1 MIYLVLSSFC
11 LALLYG
17 VYRLALCRT
26 TLHRF
31 NRIVLL
37 SIIGFSAILPAI
49 RISAIGALGPEGRF
63 YKAKRLKDCPLLHVR
78 EEPAIDAIGD
88 NAIGDSPLLHVQN
101 SVEEA
106 TFSGSKGDSPQLHT
120 RVASGVKVAETVTRM
135 DWVLIITYLYLM
147 GVGFFIIRLLIG
159 ITRAETLCRLG
170 GRELPDGSKLLVCDG
185 DFQPTSWRRTVIM
198 SRRDFESAEKDIIIE
213 HELTHIHCHHS
224 IDVVIAQ
231 ITCAL
236 QWFNPAVWALKRS
249 LQEVHEFEADATVLA
264 DGENERRY
272 QICLVQAALGSRIG
286 YVTSNFAD
294 CSTKKRITMMKRS
307 QSSPFACLRALL
319 MLPVV
324 LVTILLASACKPKA
338 AQDSSAD
345 AQSELMAE
353 NVSQPVSGLEPV
365 DTTFMKKFGWGSDQN
380 LIMKQM
386 NIFVEVEWDGA
397 IWISVDGEQTFNP
410 ATLDNFEAEFERL
423 KRESTVEV
431 ARPDMV
437 FVTNANE
444 DHLDVAQNIIKQL
457 QNSYA
462 DDKIVLI
469 TTPGKKT
476 VPPPPGGYEV
486 DYDKDKCVEVQV
498 NRKNDIQVTAY
509 NVTRILTSPQE
520 LRPTIESFA
529 TSAGTDSVAIEI
541 RADNTVLVK
550 VPKLS
555 YTVDSPE
562 KLKGLLLRLYPED
575 NEKVLYK
582 IDYRFATSRRVLN
595 EVEKLFTDNP
605 GKFEKYWAKPFVRVM
620 PAMPTRRDSI
630 KNILLGE
637 WGSGI
642 GDRSRHVK
650 DRKWL
655 SENRDKE
662 EFFCMSFKDGKILV
676 CKGIDHS
683 NLEPIEFDQLVPYFR
698 KNCPGGDE
706 RKAIVLFDIPVDD
719 ETVSVA
725 FMDKVLEKM
734 ENWVTTLTRRIYVRE
749 VRENSIEILSY

>member
-1 MIYLVLSSFC
+1 MIYLVLSALC

-17 VYRLALCRT
+17 IYRLALSRT

-31 NRIVLL
+31 NRIILL
-37 SIIGFSAILPAI
+37 SIIGLSAILPSF
-49 RISAIGALGPEGRF
+49 RIKGISF
-63 YKAKRLKDCPLLHVR
+63 DLKKDQTVL
-78 EEPAIDAIGD
+78 
-88 NAIGDSPLLHVQN
+88 
-101 SVEEA
+101 VEEENTIQQTKTEVVPFFSEPLEYVPMTQLEPKPDVKTSVA
-106 TFSGSKGDSPQLHT
+106 T
-120 RVASGVKVAETVTRM
+120 GVKVAEMVTQL
-135 DWVLIITYLYLM
+135 DWVSIITYLYLM

-170 GRELPDGSKLLVCDG
+170 GRELPDGSRLLVCDG
-185 DFQPTSWRRTVIM
+185 TFQPTSWRRTVIM

-231 ITCAL
+231 LTCAL

-249 LQEVHEFEADATVLA
+249 LQEVHEYEADANVLA

-294 CSTKKRITMMKRS
+294 CSTKKRIKMMKRS

-338 AQDSSAD
+338 SQDNSAA
-345 AQSELMAE
+345 AQSELVAE
-353 NVSQPVSGLEPV
+353 TIIQPVSGLEPL

-386 NIFVEVEWDGA
+386 NIFVEIEWDGA
-397 IWISVDGEQTFNP
+397 IWISVDGEQSFNP

-457 QNSYA
+457 LKSYA
-462 DDKIVLI
+462 EDKIVLI

-476 VPPPPGGYEV
+476 VPPPPGGYAV
-486 DYDKDKCVEVQV
+486 DYDNDKCVEVQV

-605 GKFEKYWAKPFVRVM
+605 DKFEKYWAKPFVRVM
-620 PAMPTRRDSI
+620 PAMPTRKDSI
-630 KNILLGE
+630 DKMLLGNY
-637 WGSGI
+637 GSAI
-642 GDRSRHVK
+642 MDRSRHVK
-650 DRKWL
+650 DMKWY
-655 SENRDKE
+655 NDNKDKD
-662 EFFCMSFKDGKILV
+662 EFFRMGFKDGQIYV
-676 CKGIDHS
+676 CKGNNPS
-683 NLEPIEFDQLVPYFR
+683 NMRPIKFDQLVPFF
-698 KNCPGGDE
+698 KENCPGGDE
-706 RKAIVLFDIPVDD
+706 RKAIVLFEIATDD
-719 ETVSVA
+719 ESVSVA
-725 FMDKVLEKM
+725 FMDKVLAKM
-734 ENWVTTLTRRIYVRE
+734 EDWVTTLTRRIWV
-749 VRENSIEILSY
+749 SDKHIE

>member
-1 MIYLVLSSFC
+1 
-11 LALLYG
+11 
-17 VYRLALCRT
+17 
-26 TLHRF
+26 
-31 NRIVLL
+31 
-37 SIIGFSAILPAI
+37 
-49 RISAIGALGPEGRF
+49 
-63 YKAKRLKDCPLLHVR
+63 
-78 EEPAIDAIGD
+78 
-88 NAIGDSPLLHVQN
+88 
-101 SVEEA
+101 
-106 TFSGSKGDSPQLHT
+106 
-120 RVASGVKVAETVTRM
+120 
-135 DWVLIITYLYLM
+135 
-147 GVGFFIIRLLIG
+147 
-159 ITRAETLCRLG
+159 
-170 GRELPDGSKLLVCDG
+170 
-185 DFQPTSWRRTVIM
+185 
-198 SRRDFESAEKDIIIE
+198 
-213 HELTHIHCHHS
+213 
-224 IDVVIAQ
+224 
-231 ITCAL
+231 
-236 QWFNPAVWALKRS
+236 
-249 LQEVHEFEADATVLA
+249 
-264 DGENERRY
+264 
-272 QICLVQAALGSRIG
+272 
-286 YVTSNFAD
+286 
-294 CSTKKRITMMKRS
+294 
-307 QSSPFACLRALL
+307 

-338 AQDSSAD
+338 SQDSSAD
-345 AQSELMAE
+345 VQSELMAE
-353 NVSQPVSGLEPV
+353 NVSQPVSGLKPV

-386 NIFVEVEWDGA
+386 NIFVEIEWDGA
-397 IWISVDGEQTFNP
+397 IWISVDGEQSFNP

-457 QNSYA
+457 LKSYA
-462 DDKIVLI
+462 EDKIVLI

-509 NVTRILTSPQE
+509 NVTRILNSPQE

-529 TSAGTDSVAIEI
+529 TSAGTDSVAIEV

-562 KLKGLLLRLYPED
+562 KLKGLLLRLYPEE

-595 EVEKLFTDNP
+595 EVEKLFSDNP
-605 GKFEKYWAKPFVRVM
+605 DKFEKYWAKPFVRVM
-620 PAMPTRRDSI
+620 PEMPTRRDSI

-655 SENRDKE
+655 AENRDKE

-676 CKGIDHS
+676 CKGNDKS
-683 NLEPIEFDQLVPYFR
+683 KLEPIEFDQLVPYFR

-734 ENWVTTLTRRIYVRE
+734 ENWITTSTSRIYVRE
-749 VRENSIEILSY
+749 VRDKVLEILSY

>member
-1 MIYLVLSSFC
+1 M
-11 LALLYG
+11 
-17 VYRLALCRT
+17 
-26 TLHRF
+26 
-31 NRIVLL
+31 
-37 SIIGFSAILPAI
+37 PAEYNEVTYTPI
-49 RISAIGALGPEGRF
+49 EIE
-63 YKAKRLKDCPLLHVR
+63 D
-78 EEPAIDAIGD
+78 EPVWD
-88 NAIGDSPLLHVQN
+88 VKT
-101 SVEEA
+101 SVA
-106 TFSGSKGDSPQLHT
+106 TS
-120 RVASGVKVAETVTRM
+120 VKVAETVTQL
-135 DWVLIITYLYLM
+135 DWVSIVTYLYLM
-147 GVGFFIIRLLIG
+147 GVGFFLIRLLIG
-159 ITRAETLCRLG
+159 VTRAETLCRLG
-170 GRELPDGSKLLVCDG
+170 GRELPDGSRLLVCDG
-185 DFQPTSWRRTVIM
+185 EFQPTSWRRTVIM

-236 QWFNPAVWALKRS
+236 QWFNPAAWALKRS
-249 LQEVHEFEADATVLA
+249 LQEVHEYEADATVLA

-272 QICLVQAALGSRIG
+272 QICLVQAALGNRIG

-294 CSTKKRITMMKRS
+294 CSTKKRIKMMKRS

-338 AQDSSAD
+338 SQDSSAD
-345 AQSELMAE
+345 VQSELMAE
-353 NVSQPVSGLEPV
+353 NVSQPVSGLKPV

-386 NIFVEVEWDGA
+386 NIFVEIEWDGA
-397 IWISVDGEQTFNP
+397 IWISVDGEQSFNP

-457 QNSYA
+457 LKSYA
-462 DDKIVLI
+462 EDKIVLI

-509 NVTRILTSPQE
+509 NVTRILNSPQE

-529 TSAGTDSVAIEI
+529 TSAGTDSVAIEV

-562 KLKGLLLRLYPED
+562 KLKGLLLRLYPEE

-595 EVEKLFTDNP
+595 EVEKLFSDNP
-605 GKFEKYWAKPFVRVM
+605 DKFEKYWAKPFVRVM
-620 PAMPTRRDSI
+620 PEMPTRRDSI

-655 SENRDKE
+655 AENRDKE

-676 CKGIDHS
+676 CKGNDKS
-683 NLEPIEFDQLVPYFR
+683 KLEPIEFDQLVPYFR

-734 ENWVTTLTRRIYVRE
+734 ENWITTSTSRIYVRE
-749 VRENSIEILSY
+749 VRDKVLEILSY

>member
-1 MIYLVLSSFC
+1 MIYLVLSSLC

-49 RISAIGALGPEGRF
+49 RISAIG
-63 YKAKRLKDCPLLHVR
+63 DNPLLHMR
-78 EEPAIDAIGD
+78 ELAK
-88 NAIGDSPLLHVQN
+88 
-101 SVEEA
+101 EEA
-106 TFSGSKGDSPQLHT
+106 FSGSKGDSPQLPAEYNEVT
-120 RVASGVKVAETVTRM
+120 YTPIEIEEEPVWDVKTSVATGVKVAETVTQL

-185 DFQPTSWRRTVIM
+185 EFQPTSWRRTVIM
-198 SRRDFESAEKDIIIE
+198 SRRDYESAEKDIIIE

-224 IDVVIAQ
+224 IDVVVSQIA
-231 ITCAL
+231 CAL
-236 QWFNPAVWALKRS
+236 QWFNPAAWALKRS
-249 LQEVHEFEADATVLA
+249 LQEVHEYEADANVLA

-272 QICLVQAALGSRIG
+272 QICLVQAALGNRIG

-294 CSTKKRITMMKRS
+294 CSTKKRIKMMKRS
-307 QSSPFACLRALL
+307 QSSPFACLRVLF

-338 AQDSSAD
+338 SQDSSAD
-345 AQSELMAE
+345 VQSELMAE

-386 NIFVEVEWDGA
+386 NIFVEIEWDGA
-397 IWISVDGEQTFNP
+397 IWISVDGEQSFNP

-444 DHLDVAQNIIKQL
+444 EHLDIAQNIIRQL
-457 QNSYA
+457 LKSYA
-462 DDKIVLI
+462 EDKIVLI

-509 NVTRILTSPQE
+509 NVTRILNSPQE

-529 TSAGTDSVAIEI
+529 TSAGTDSVAIEV

-562 KLKGLLLRLYPED
+562 KLKGLLLRLYPEE

-605 GKFEKYWAKPFVRVM
+605 DKFEKYWAKPFVRVM

-683 NLEPIEFDQLVPYFR
+683 KLEPIEFDQLVPYFR
-698 KNCPGGDE
+698 NNCPGGDE

-734 ENWVTTLTRRIYVRE
+734 ENWVTTSTSRIYVRE
-749 VRENSIEILSY
+749 VRNNVVEILSL